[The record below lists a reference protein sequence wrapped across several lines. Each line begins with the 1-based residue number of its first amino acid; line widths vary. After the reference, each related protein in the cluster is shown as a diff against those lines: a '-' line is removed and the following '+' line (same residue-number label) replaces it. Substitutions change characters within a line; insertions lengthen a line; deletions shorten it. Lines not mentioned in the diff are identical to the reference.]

1 MSLRNKD
8 FIAAGKYKAIRKIGS
23 GSFGEIYTG
32 INTTNGEVSG
42 MLSRMRIFFVL
53 NQYCMLSTVL
63 VPISFL
69 VRMG

>member
-32 INTTNGEVSG
+32 INTTNGEVRVGHPSWFSE
-42 MLSRMRIFFVL
+42 L
-53 NQYCMLSTVL
+53 YC
-63 VPISFL
+63 
-69 VRMG
+69 

>member
-32 INTTNGEVSG
+32 INTTNGEVSEFQPIVDMMFHFEISSLLV
-42 MLSRMRIFFVL
+42 MLMALCSVA
-53 NQYCMLSTVL
+53 
-63 VPISFL
+63 
-69 VRMG
+69 

>member
-42 MLSRMRIFFVL
+42 MAELNGDILFF
-53 NQYCMLSTVL
+53 
-63 VPISFL
+63 FL
-69 VRMG
+69 IDIE